1 MTRVT
6 SVVVPTL
13 EEDMLAAARRLD
25 ECASG
30 LKGSFEIVIVDDSTS
45 ERREVERKRL
55 RDADLRTP
63 VRVLD
68 GPGTGKGA
76 AIRRGVSAARGDIVF
91 TMDADLPVPL
101 EHVGEFIRVLEEGAD
116 MVIAE
121 RPLDREFDSLLRY
134 VLSRGLLVMQRSLVF
149 HSNAFKD
156 TQCGFK
162 AFRGDLARTIARG
175 QLIDGG
181 MYDLEY
187 IADARRMGAKIR
199 TVPVVP
205 NAEVRESRINVWRC
219 LRSDWI
225 DVVKVRLKKVPE
237 GWSAVEP
244 VKG

>member
-1 MTRVT
+1 MTR
-6 SVVVPTL
+6 SVSIVVPTL
-13 EEDMLAAARRLD
+13 EEDLASMARRLD
-25 ECASG
+25 ECVSA
-30 LKGSFEIVIVDDSTS
+30 LKGSFEIVIVDDSTPQRRED
-45 ERREVERKRL
+45 ERRRL
-55 RDADLRTP
+55 REANLRTP
-63 VRVLD
+63 TRVLD
-68 GPGTGKGA
+68 GPGTGKGS
-76 AIRRGVSAARGDIVF
+76 AIRLGVSRAGGDVVF

-101 EHVGEFIRVLEEGAD
+101 QHIGEFLRLLEEGAD

-134 VLSRGLLVMQRSLVF
+134 VLSRGLLVMQRTVVF
-149 HSNAFKD
+149 HSSAFKD

-175 QLIDGG
+175 QLVDGG

-187 IADARRMGAKIR
+187 IADARRMGAKIKA
-199 TVPVVP
+199 VPVVP
-205 NAEVRESRINVWRC
+205 NPEVRESRINVWRC

-225 DVVKVRLKKVPE
+225 DVMKVRLKKVPE

>member
-1 MTRVT
+1 MTRLI
-6 SVVVPTL
+6 SIVVPTL
-13 EEDMLAAARRLD
+13 EEDLVAMARRLD
-25 ECASG
+25 ECGSA
-30 LKGSFEIVIVDDSTS
+30 LKGSFELVIVDDSTS
-45 ERREVERKRL
+45 KRRDDERQRL
-55 RDADLRTP
+55 RDAKLRTP

-76 AIRRGVSAARGDIVF
+76 AVRLGVSAARGDIVF

-101 EHVGEFIRVLEEGAD
+101 EHVGEFIRLLDEGAD

-121 RPLDREFDSLLRY
+121 RPLDREFDTLLRF
-134 VLSRGLLVMQRSLVF
+134 VLSRGLLVMQRALVF
-149 HSNAFKD
+149 HSTRFKD

-187 IADARRMGAKIR
+187 IADARRMGARIKTI
-199 TVPVVP
+199 PVVP

-225 DVVKVRLKKVPE
+225 DVVKVRMKKVPE

-244 VKG
+244 VKD